1 MYNYKRI
8 YTQLPRFKKNMF
20 VEKYV
25 YWEEVGVWNLEG
37 LDGQVETWK
46 NFLSTFSENLIELR
60 LRGREKKGYLEKNCR
75 IPLRPLS

>member
-37 LDGQVETWK
+37 LDG
-46 NFLSTFSENLIELR
+46 
-60 LRGREKKGYLEKNCR
+60 
-75 IPLRPLS
+75 